1 MTNPRKNARR
11 SFLKGALAAGACAA
25 LPAAHVGL
33 GAGTRVTAQDT
44 PNGAGLGSKKR
55 MVLLLAA
62 GGWDPTYNI
71 DPKPGRD
78 AIDVPEGAMVQRGGI
93 TIWSSSA
100 RPNVDGYFTRY
111 GADTVVLNGL
121 QTRSFVHS
129 DCMKRVLT
137 GSPSETTPDFC
148 AITAFEH
155 AAELPV
161 PYLALGAQ
169 ARSGPLAAITG
180 RTGSVNQLSA
190 LVDPSARYPFVGE
203 DDRIRPDLTLNASP
217 EENDL
222 VRAYLSASATRLGKT
237 RGQRGYNRRRIDD
250 FVDSLTRA
258 DRLRDFA
265 QQYGLGG
272 TDYTLD
278 IAVQVPLA
286 VSALR
291 DGLSHTVTLEV
302 GGWDSHQ
309 NNAQQAT
316 QHEALFGALTALVDG
331 LASQQMLDDTLVVV
345 LSEMGRTPRLNGQM
359 GKDHWP
365 VTSAMLV
372 GAGVRGGRV
381 LGGTTDGLDAA
392 LVDLSDGA
400 LDPTGQQLE
409 ASHLVA
415 GLLAHCGVDPTH
427 YVGDVTPFRAFSS

>member
-1 MTNPRKNARR
+1 MTDSHPNRFQRR
-11 SFLKGALAAGACAA
+11 RFLKGALAAGAVAA
-25 LPAAHVGL
+25 LPAASRL
-33 GAGTRVTAQDT
+33 GHAQNM
-44 PNGAGLGSKKR
+44 PSSVPLGSKKR

-71 DPKPGRD
+71 DPKPGR
-78 AIDVPEGAMVQRGGI
+78 AAVDVPEGNLVEHAGI
-93 TIWSSSA
+93 PIWSAAA
-100 RPNVDGYFTRY
+100 RPSVDAFFTRY
-111 GADTVVLNGL
+111 GTNTAVLNGL

-148 AITAFEH
+148 AVTAFEH

-190 LVDPSARYPFVGE
+190 LVDPAARYPFVNGDGE
-203 DDRIRPDLTLNASP
+203 FRADLTLDARP
-217 EENDL
+217 EESDL
-222 VRAYLSASATRLGKT
+222 VRTYLTASAERLRKT
-237 RGQRGYNRRRIDD
+237 RGQRGYNRKRVDD
-250 FVDSLTRA
+250 FSDSLTRA

-302 GGWDSHQ
+302 NGWDSHQ
-309 NNAQQAT
+309 NNAQQGPR
-316 QHEALFGALTALVDG
+316 HEVLFGSLTALVEA
-331 LASQQMLDDTLVVV
+331 LEREQMLDDTLVVV
-345 LSEMGRTPRLNGQM
+345 MSEMGRTPRLNGEM

-372 GAGVRGGRV
+372 GGGVRGGRV
-381 LGGTTDGLDAA
+381 LGGSTDELDAD
-392 LVDLSDGA
+392 LVDFADGT
-400 LDPTGQQLE
+400 LKSSGQQVE
-409 ASHLVA
+409 ASNLVA
-415 GLLAHCGVDPTH
+415 GLLSHCGVDPEP
-427 YVGDVTPFRAFSS
+427 YVPGVTPFTAFAG